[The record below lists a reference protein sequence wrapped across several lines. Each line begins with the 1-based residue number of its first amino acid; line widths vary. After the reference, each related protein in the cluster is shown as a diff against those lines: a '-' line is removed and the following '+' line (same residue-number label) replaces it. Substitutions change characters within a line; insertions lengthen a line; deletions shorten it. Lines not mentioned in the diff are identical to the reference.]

1 MNDSHTHTHT
11 HTHRGE
17 GRERGSDKRWAW
29 FANLTPSIY
38 LSLPSSTPS
47 TVPSIRSVILSVPS
61 VLLPLSRF
69 DQSLADP
76 DKRMLPVM
84 EREQR
89 SWLSGGRCGGGWK
102 GGAVAGCQGW
112 KAIVKAVAIHCCF
125 WARCWSDAYLSHLF
139 CLRFP
144 SLSTYSSGLS
154 GFPGARDGKT
164 QKKKGNAT
172 DVCPRSLFAR
182 LAARLLQAR
191 WRSALSAPPV
201 LALVVNSPEEVPRL
215 QSGCTLWGSLG
226 SLARSFL
233 AISFDLSIHLLVNS
247 LIKSF

>member
-1 MNDSHTHTHT
+1 MNDSHTHT

-17 GRERGSDKRWAW
+17 GRERGSDKRWAR

-89 SWLSGGRCGGGWK
+89 SWLSGGRCGGGMEGWS
-102 GGAVAGCQGW
+102 GGRVSGLESHCQSRGYPLLFLGSLL
-112 KAIVKAVAIHCCF
+112 I
-125 WARCWSDAYLSHLF
+125 RRLPLPSHL
-139 CLRFP
+139 
-144 SLSTYSSGLS
+144 S
-154 GFPGARDGKT
+154 KT